1 MPAEAYERS
10 ANERPSPKSGR
21 DGMVIVGAAPSP
33 PPRGVASDGV
43 ASPSG
48 SPSGGPTEEWLDGLG
63 LRAAHEMLE
72 QQRQWG

>member
-1 MPAEAYERS
+1 
-10 ANERPSPKSGR
+10 
-21 DGMVIVGAAPSP
+21 MVIVGAAPSP
-33 PPRGVASDGV
+33 PPRGVASDGA

-48 SPSGGPTEEWLDGLG
+48 SPSGSPSVGPTEEWLDGLG